1 MRGLII
7 SNPRLE
13 FLRPA
18 LECWF
23 DCIDRYSQV
32 MGEGECTHW
41 FDERTNLGMLSSAAW
56 MAQMVTLEHAP
67 SKKQQDD
74 GNRSARTGLF
84 VATSDDSAY
93 IQATQRWPY
102 FGEINLTPALLDIV
116 GDAKKTSYANHLK
129 LGGLFVTPRKIMQS
143 VTVEELEDFVEDLQ
157 KQNAC
162 AVVWYF
168 PYGYRNLH
176 NQEGQYFPGLALLLR
191 AA

>member
-7 SNPRLE
+7 SNPRVE

-18 LECWF
+18 LERWF

-41 FDERTNLGMLSSAAW
+41 FDERTNLGVLSNAAW
-56 MAQMVTLEHAP
+56 MADMVTLEHAP

-74 GNRSARTGLF
+74 GDRSARTGLF
-84 VATSDDSAY
+84 IATSEDNAY
-93 IQATQRWPY
+93 IQATQRWPN

-129 LGGLFVTPRKIMQS
+129 LGCLFVTPRKTLQS
-143 VTVEELEDFVEDLQ
+143 AKPEELEDFVDDLQ

-162 AVVWYF
+162 AIAWYF
-168 PYGYRNLH
+168 PYGYRKLH
-176 NQEGQYFPGLALLLR
+176 NEEGQYFPGLALLLR
-191 AA
+191 TA